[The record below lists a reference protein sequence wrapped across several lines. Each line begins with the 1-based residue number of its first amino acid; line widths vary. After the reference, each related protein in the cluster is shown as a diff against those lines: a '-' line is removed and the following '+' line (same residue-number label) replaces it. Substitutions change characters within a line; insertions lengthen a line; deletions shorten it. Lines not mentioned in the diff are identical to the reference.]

1 LSKTLPYG
9 SWPSPISARS
19 LVAKAVA
26 LAEPSFDGRDILWLE
41 GRPEEAGR
49 TVVVRLT
56 AGGVPQDVTP
66 SPMNAR
72 TRVHEY
78 GGGSYTAAKGT
89 VFFSNF
95 ADGRLYRQ
103 EAGREPVAITAPGEM
118 RYADFVADLPRHRL
132 IAVREDHTTSE
143 VVNTIVSVRMEGD
156 RYGEVLVSGADFYA
170 APRLSPD
177 GSLVAFL
184 TWNHPRMPWD
194 GTEIMLGRMGDDG
207 QIHDMRQVAGADDE
221 SILEPAWSPDGRLTF
236 LSDRSGFWNLYR
248 LEDGGVRA
256 LLKRD
261 AEFAG
266 PAFRLAGQHY
276 AYLTEGVIAAALCED
291 GVWKLGLIDAAD
303 GGLTLLSLPFT
314 DFSAVAGGG
323 GGILAI
329 AASSTKPS
337 QLVLID
343 PRKGAYDVLKVAQ
356 EVTLGEDFISPAR
369 PITFPTAGG
378 EVAHAYHY
386 TPKNPD
392 FAPPVGETPPLLV
405 FTHGG
410 PTAAARPAL
419 DLGVQYWT
427 TRGFAVVDVDYRG
440 STGYGRPYR
449 DALRGRW
456 GVVDVEDVVAAAR
469 HLADEGLAD
478 PRRLAIRGGSAGGY
492 TTLAALTFTDVFAA
506 GASYYGLSD
515 LTTFVLETHKFESRY
530 LDSLLGPWPEAREV
544 YEERSPLF
552 HVEDLTTPVIFFQ
565 GLEDRIVP
573 PNQAEVMFEA
583 LRARNVPVAY
593 IAYEGEG
600 HGFRRSENI
609 IRSEEAELVFY
620 GRVMGFTPAGNL
632 PDVPIENMP

>member
-1 LSKTLPYG
+1 MSKTLPYG

-19 LVAKAVA
+19 LVAKAVS
-26 LAEPSFDGRDILWLE
+26 LAEPSFDGEDILWLE

-49 TVVVRLT
+49 TVVVRRA
-56 AGGVPQDVTP
+56 AGGGAQDVTP

-89 VFFSNF
+89 VFFSDF

-103 EAGREPVAITAPGEM
+103 EAGGEPVAITAPGEM
-118 RYADFVADLPRHRL
+118 RYADFVADPLRRRL
-132 IAVREDHTTSE
+132 IAVREDHTSDE

-184 TWNHPRMPWD
+184 AWNHPRMPWD
-194 GTEIMLGRMGDDG
+194 GTELMLGRVGGDG
-207 QIHDMRQVAGADDE
+207 QIQDVRQVAGADDE
-221 SILEPAWSPDGRLTF
+221 SVLEPVWSPDGRLTF

-248 LEDGGVRA
+248 LEAGGVRA
-256 LLKRD
+256 LCRRD

-266 PAFRLAGQHY
+266 QAFRLAGQHY
-276 AYLTEGVIAAALCED
+276 AYLTGDVIAAALCED
-291 GVWKLGLIDAAD
+291 GVWKLGLVDLAT
-303 GGLTLLSLPFT
+303 GGLTLLALPFT
-314 DFSAVAGGG
+314 DFSSVAGGG

-329 AASSTKPS
+329 AASSTRPS

-343 PRKGAYDVLKVAQ
+343 PRQGTYDVLKVAQ

-386 TPKNPD
+386 APKNPD
-392 FAPPVGETPPLLV
+392 FAPPEGETPPLLV

-410 PTAAARPAL
+410 PTSAARPAL

-469 HLADEGLAD
+469 HLADGGLAD

-530 LDSLLGPWPEAREV
+530 LDSLIGPWPGARQV

-552 HVEDLTTPVIFFQ
+552 HVKDLTTPVIFFQ

-600 HGFRRSENI
+600 HGFRRAENI